1 MELPFV
7 GDDIN
12 SFISEIGPWPNEIV
26 LSSNAG

>member
-7 GDDIN
+7 VDAIN
-12 SFISEIGPWPNEIV
+12 SFISGIGPWPDEIA